1 MIIEKEW
8 LVVGLITSPHGI
20 DGKVRIK
27 SLSDFEERFVKRGIR
42 WIQKDEEQPTELELI
57 SGYKQPGKEIFIVSF
72 KGINQ
77 RNKAE
82 KLKRYKLLVKADSI
96 PKLNKQEYHLI
107 ELINLEVRIL
117 ENNELK
123 TIGKVTNLENEKNNL
138 LVSELLNN
146 KKKVLIPFVQEIVPL
161 VDKKNNFLVIT
172 PPKGLLEL

>member
-138 LVSELLNN
+138 LVIELLNN

>member
-20 DGKVRIK
+20 NGKVKVK
-27 SLSDFEERFVKRGIR
+27 SLSDFEERFIKRGMR
-42 WIQKDEEQPTELELI
+42 WIQKDEEPPTELELI

-72 KGINQ
+72 KGVNQ
-77 RNKAE
+77 RNHAE
-82 KLKRYKLLVKADSI
+82 KLKKYKILVRADSL
-96 PKLNKQEYHLI
+96 PRLNKEEFHLS

-117 ENNELK
+117 ENKEEK
-123 TIGKVTNLENEKNNL
+123 IIGKVTNLENEKNNL
-138 LVSELLNN
+138 LVVELLKN

>member
-20 DGKVRIK
+20 DGKVRVK

-138 LVSELLNN
+138 LVVELLNN

>member
-57 SGYKQPGKEIFIVSF
+57 AGYKQPGKEIFIVSF

-96 PKLNKQEYHLI
+96 PKLNKQEFHLI

-117 ENNELK
+117 ENKELK

-138 LVSELLNN
+138 LVVELLKN

>member
-138 LVSELLNN
+138 LVVELLKN

>member
-27 SLSDFEERFVKRGIR
+27 SLSDFEERFIKRGIR

-96 PKLNKQEYHLI
+96 PKLNKQEFHLI

-117 ENNELK
+117 ENKELK

-138 LVSELLNN
+138 LVVELLKN

>member
-20 DGKVRIK
+20 DGKVRVK

-96 PKLNKQEYHLI
+96 PKLNKKEYHLI

-138 LVSELLNN
+138 LVVELLNN

>member
-96 PKLNKQEYHLI
+96 PKLNKQEFHLI

-117 ENNELK
+117 ENKELK

-138 LVSELLNN
+138 LVVELLKN